1 MKEEYSRNDQVPLS
15 RAVMGLVGDLY
26 AQTDLAPH
34 LDNAT
39 PSFGRS
45 LLFGL
50 VREDVNPDLRADII
64 STLGEIILGASN
76 FDYTEDIIQ
85 IVFEKHY
92 LGIKSLAS
100 SCMDFFSSVLQ
111 TPMSDT
117 IKHLLRDHSDE
128 ILNLV
133 LNNQESEEL
142 RCSCIGL
149 LGDLALNL
157 PQMFGNITPH
167 LMENIKKIVLIGKS
181 SEDKKTRSISSWA
194 GEQLVTVVKR
204 SRSQEVSYSVSVSV
218 TNKQFITQ
226 NIETEN
232 VTIRLNTRHQPQVI
246 ECSDVE
252 ATVSLPC
259 PGFTQGATEDL
270 SIAQLRRQRN
280 KRAAVRWQDEEEEG
294 GAGKRWRDDC

>member
-1 MKEEYSRNDQVPLS
+1 M
-15 RAVMGLVGDLY
+15 
-26 AQTDLAPH
+26 
-34 LDNAT
+34 
-39 PSFGRS
+39 
-45 LLFGL
+45 
-50 VREDVNPDLRADII
+50 
-64 STLGEIILGASN
+64 
-76 FDYTEDIIQ
+76 
-85 IVFEKHY
+85 EK
-92 LGIKSLAS
+92 
-100 SCMDFFSSVLQ
+100 
-111 TPMSDT
+111 
-117 IKHLLRDHSDE
+117 
-128 ILNLV
+128 
-133 LNNQESEEL
+133 
-142 RCSCIGL
+142 
-149 LGDLALNL
+149 
-157 PQMFGNITPH
+157 
-167 LMENIKKIVLIGKS
+167 IKKIVLIGKS

-194 GEQLVTVVKR
+194 GEQLVTV
-204 SRSQEVSYSVSVSV
+204 SQEVSYSVSVSV